1 MSNLQL
7 DAVVP
12 MLCVTLG
19 ALAAMAGEALRG
31 KGPRMPAECR
41 NK

>member
-1 MSNLQL
+1 MLNLQL

-19 ALAAMAGEALRG
+19 ALAAMGGEGLPG
-31 KGPRMPAECR
+31 TGPRMLVVPTS
-41 NK
+41 